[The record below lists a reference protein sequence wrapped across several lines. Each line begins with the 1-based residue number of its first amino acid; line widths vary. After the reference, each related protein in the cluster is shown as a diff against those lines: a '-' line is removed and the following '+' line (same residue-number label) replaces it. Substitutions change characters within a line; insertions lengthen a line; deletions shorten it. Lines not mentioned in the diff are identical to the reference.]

1 MTHEPPPQEPELV
14 PAELLPS
21 EPEVE
26 RGYVQTA
33 PSHSRRWL
41 VPLALF
47 LATLASTFLA
57 GMGSGRPQDPV
68 RNGLWYM
75 TAVMAILVTHEMG
88 HFLQCLKNRV
98 PASWPYFI
106 PMPMNLLGTMGAVI
120 VMGSGRA
127 NRRALFDIG
136 LTGPL
141 AGLLVTLPLLIYGVA
156 TAEPVVGAPQGVLT
170 IGDPLLMRLVIRL
183 VRPELPA
190 DVELWFNPVLQASW
204 VGLFMTGINM
214 LPIGQLD
221 GGHVSYALF
230 RRRSY
235 LLAWSALGA
244 AALYIVLTAQY
255 AFSVMLLL
263 VLLLGPQHPPT
274 ADDSVPLGLGRTF
287 LGLASLVLPLLCVPP
302 TLISIK

>member
-1 MTHEPPPQEPELV
+1 MTHDPRPQEPDLL

-21 EPEVE
+21 EQGVE
-26 RGYVQTA
+26 PRHFSAA
-33 PSHSRRWL
+33 PRHSRRWL
-41 VPLALF
+41 VPLGLF
-47 LATLASTFLA
+47 LATLASTFVA
-57 GMGSGRPQDPV
+57 GMGSGPPQDAL
-68 RNGLWYM
+68 RNGLLYM

-106 PMPMNLLGTMGAVI
+106 PMPLNLLGTMGAVI
-120 VMGSGRA
+120 VMGAGRA

-141 AGLLVTLPLLIYGVA
+141 AGLLVTFPLLIYGVA
-156 TAEPVVGAPQGVLT
+156 TAQAVVGRPQGVLT
-170 IGDPLLMRLVIRL
+170 IGDPLLMRLIIRL

-214 LPIGQLD
+214 LPVGQLD

-244 AALYIVLTAQY
+244 AALYIALTGQY
-255 AFSVMLLL
+255 AFAVMLVL

-274 ADDSVPLGLGRTF
+274 ADDRVPLGLGRTC
-287 LGLASLVLPLLCVPP
+287 LGLASLILPLLCVPP
-302 TLISIK
+302 TLISMN

>member
-1 MTHEPPPQEPELV
+1 MSHEPRPQEPDLVTAELV
-14 PAELLPS
+14 SSDE
-21 EPEVE
+21 EVDPGHT
-26 RGYVQTA
+26 RGATG
-33 PSHSRRWL
+33 HSRRWL
-41 VPLALF
+41 VPLGLF
-47 LATLASTFLA
+47 LATLASTFAA
-57 GMGSGRPQDPV
+57 GMGSGRPEDPL
-68 RNGLWYM
+68 RNGLLYM

-88 HFLQCLKNRV
+88 HFLQCVRNRV

-106 PMPMNLLGTMGAVI
+106 PMPLNLLGTMGAVI
-120 VMGSGRA
+120 VMGAGRA

-156 TAEPVVGAPQGVLT
+156 TAEAVEGRPQGVLT
-170 IGDPLLMRLVIRL
+170 IGDPLLMRLMIRL
-183 VRPELPA
+183 VRPELPV

-214 LPIGQLD
+214 LPVGQLD

-244 AALYIVLTAQY
+244 AALYIGLSGQY
-255 AFSVMLLL
+255 AFSVMLVL

-274 ADDSVPLGLGRTF
+274 ADDNVPLGFGRTC
-287 LGLASLVLPLLCVPP
+287 LGLASLILPLLCVPP
-302 TLISIK
+302 TLISIN